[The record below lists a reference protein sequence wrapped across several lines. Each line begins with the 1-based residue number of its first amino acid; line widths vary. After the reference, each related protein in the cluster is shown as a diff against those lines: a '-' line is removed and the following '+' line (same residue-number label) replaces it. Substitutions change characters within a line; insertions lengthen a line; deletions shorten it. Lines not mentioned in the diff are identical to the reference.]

1 LATHASTAKTTRT
14 GSLASDLQVRI
25 DVWSDYVCPFCCLE
39 MPVTDELQREFG
51 EVLRIEWH
59 AYELRPAPA
68 PMPDPAGEYLHS
80 TWESSVYP
88 MAKRR
93 AMTLRLPPLQPRSRK
108 ALEAAEFARAHDT
121 FEPMHR
127 ALFAAFFQEGR
138 NIGKLAELADI
149 GESVGL
155 DPDALEACL
164 KANRY
169 AAAVLADQALA
180 RELGVT
186 AVPALLLRRADEPIR
201 NARVV
206 SGAASYEQL
215 RQAVS
220 RLIDAS

>member
-1 LATHASTAKTTRT
+1 MATHASTDKTPKT
-14 GSLASDLQVRI
+14 GSPATDLQVRI
-25 DVWSDYVCPFCCLE
+25 DVWSDYVCPFCYLE

-51 EVLRIEWH
+51 EVLLIEWH

-68 PMPDPAGEYLHS
+68 PALDPAGEYLRN

-88 MAKRR
+88 LAKRR
-93 AMTLRLPPLQPRSRK
+93 AMTLRLPPVQPRSRK

-127 ALFAAFFQEGR
+127 ALFAAFFEDGR

-149 GESVGL
+149 GEGVGL
-155 DPDALEACL
+155 DPDALEAAL

-169 AAAVLADQALA
+169 TAAVLGDQALA
-180 RELGVT
+180 RELGIS
-186 AVPALLLRRADEPIR
+186 AVPALVLRRADEPIR

-206 SGAASYEQL
+206 SGAAPYEQL
-215 RQAVS
+215 RDAVS